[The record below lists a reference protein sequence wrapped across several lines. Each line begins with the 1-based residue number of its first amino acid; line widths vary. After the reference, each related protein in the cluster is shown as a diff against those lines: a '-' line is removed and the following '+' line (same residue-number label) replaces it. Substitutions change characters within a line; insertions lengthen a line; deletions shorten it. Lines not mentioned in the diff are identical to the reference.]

1 MLTMWLKYSK
11 KDKIKFLTIKFVI
24 LLLIIGSFILAADV
38 HKLELPEN
46 VNKLGWYGG
55 IITLIILLAAVLLNR
70 IKILF
75 RIRSLG
81 FLILFGVLKLL
92 EQNIEVAVTA
102 LGYVVIVLL
111 IDDIVVNG
119 YFYILNVNKYWE
131 YYKDVIA
138 SERR

>member
-1 MLTMWLKYSK
+1 MWLKYSK
-11 KDKIKFLTIKFVI
+11 KDKVKFLTIKFVI

>member
-11 KDKIKFLTIKFVI
+11 KDKVKFLTIKFVI
-24 LLLIIGSFILAADV
+24 LLLIIGSFVLAADV
-38 HKLELPEN
+38 HKLKLPEN

>member
-11 KDKIKFLTIKFVI
+11 KDKVKFLTIKFVI